1 MLARAIEIQR
11 AHNPKSFGTKR
22 DFIEPMAGVRQ
33 PNRKQGFTDDEV
45 RAIRTSPLSGKELAT
60 LYRCG
65 ESVICRIRN
74 YQSYGDVE

>member
-33 PNRKQGFTDDEV
+33 PSRRRRFTDDEI
-45 RAIRTSPLSGKELAT
+45 RAIRADLRTGNQIAKDIGCASSTIDA
-60 LYRCG
+60 
-65 ESVICRIRN
+65 IRN
-74 YQSYGDVE
+74 GSSYGDVE